1 MRVSAA
7 RALQDR
13 LPSAGPGA
21 RRILALGVILLAG
34 GGSSVM
40 ALPPDSLRIT
50 LTVPA
55 TARAGDAVPMTIRIT
70 NVADHPITLSLVGRE
85 IAFDLVVAGEGGKV
99 VWRRLAHAAIQGIL
113 QLKTLQPGESLELGH
128 LWNQQTDAGVPVAP
142 AVYHVLGEVP
152 TEVPQQPLRTPVR
165 FVRIRPR

>member
-1 MRVSAA
+1 MQLSAA

-21 RRILALGVILLAG
+21 RRILAFGAVLLAG
-34 GGSSVM
+34 GGSRLMAVRDSV
-40 ALPPDSLRIT
+40 RIT
-50 LTVPA
+50 LDVPA

-70 NVADHPITLSLVGRE
+70 NIADRPVTLSLVGRE
-85 IAFDLVVAGEGGKV
+85 IAFDLVVAGEGGTV

-113 QLKTLQPGESLELGH
+113 QLKTLQPGETLELRH
-128 LWNQQTDAGVPVAP
+128 EWNQHTDAGVAVAP

-152 TEVPQQPLRTPVR
+152 TEVPRQSLRTPVR
-165 FVRIRPR
+165 FLRIQPR